1 MAAGRAGGCRPT
13 RFGFSLSRLSG
24 RAFGAAPRHR
34 LQSAP
39 GCLTT
44 KWTASL
50 RAGEKGRGVPLSKD
64 LGMSV
69 EEQAP
74 CEPIAAAEADA
85 AAIAAAQSCI
95 AGSWTVVNGNGF

>member
-1 MAAGRAGGCRPT
+1 
-13 RFGFSLSRLSG
+13 
-24 RAFGAAPRHR
+24 
-34 LQSAP
+34 
-39 GCLTT
+39 
-44 KWTASL
+44 
-50 RAGEKGRGVPLSKD
+50 
-64 LGMSV
+64 MSV